1 MINGVCGFDQWVD
14 NHIAI
19 DGRGTPSLSEIAE
32 LFEQN
37 GFHYHWWK
45 TPGAYQIYAVGK
57 KKILRQTRLKIVSVC
72 KAAHFS
78 SLECIITP
86 SLCLKIK
93 FLGPYIFGGK
103 LNSCPTHL

>member
-57 KKILRQTRLKIVSVC
+57 KKILRQKRLKIVSVC

-78 SLECIITP
+78 SLECLIAP

-93 FLGPYIFGGK
+93 FLGSYIF
-103 LNSCPTHL
+103 

>member
-19 DGRGTPSLSEIAE
+19 DGRGAPSLSEIAE

-45 TPGAYQIYAVGK
+45 TPGAYQIYAAGK
-57 KKILRQTRLKIVSVC
+57 KKILRQARLKVLSVC
-72 KAAHFS
+72 KAAHFFM
-78 SLECIITP
+78 
-86 SLCLKIK
+86 LKNKVFWPIYSWRNRTCD
-93 FLGPYIFGGK
+93 YI
-103 LNSCPTHL
+103 LT